1 MAVRGIRG
9 ATTVTSNTRDEIV
22 SKTMEMLNELLGKN
36 HVALEDIASAMFS
49 VTEDID
55 AEFPA
60 VAARK
65 IGWIYTPL
73 FCTREIPV
81 PQSLQKCIR
90 VLIHVN
96 SDKRQDEM
104 IHVYLYDA
112 EKLRPDLDLSTKDR
126 YYSSEKK
133 ESD

>member
-9 ATTVTSNTRDEIV
+9 ATTVDANTREQIIQR
-22 SKTMEMLNELLGKN
+22 TMELLEGLMEKN
-36 HVALEDIASAMFS
+36 GIILEDIASAVFS
-49 VTEDID
+49 VTGDVD

-81 PQSLQKCIR
+81 PGSLNMCIR
-90 VLIHVN
+90 VLLHVN
-96 SDKRQDEM
+96 SERKQEDM
-104 IHVYLYDA
+104 VHLYLHDA
-112 EKLRPDLDLSTKDR
+112 EKLRPDLDHSTKDR
-126 YYSSEKK
+126 YYRSKT
-133 ESD
+133 

>member
-1 MAVRGIRG
+1 MAIRGIRG
-9 ATTVTSNTRDEIV
+9 ATTVENNTKEDIIE
-22 SKTMEMLNELLGKN
+22 KTREMLELIVDKN
-36 HVALEDIASAMFS
+36 GIKIDEIASAIFS
-49 VTEDID
+49 VTDGID

-81 PQSLQKCIR
+81 QGALNNCIR

-96 SDKRQDEM
+96 SDKSQKDM
-104 IHVYLYDA
+104 IHPYLHGA
-112 EKLRPDLDLSTKDR
+112 KKLRPDLENEDKDK
-126 YYSSEKK
+126 YYSSDIT
-133 ESD
+133 S